1 MNAMYLASNLQTT
14 DDIENYT
21 INIITVLYSADNF
34 SKGQSGKCNQQD
46 ILCQKAVINL
56 KCNLEKPV

>member
-34 SKGQSGKCNQQD
+34 SKGQ
-46 ILCQKAVINL
+46 
-56 KCNLEKPV
+56 